1 MPLTSRKKTSKTHQ
15 VLLKRIDRAHHPVE
29 LPRMLAPALAQLT
42 RQPPA
47 GEAWLHEIKFD
58 GYRLL
63 ARLEEGKVL
72 LRTRQGNNWTGRF
85 AEIATAVGRLP
96 ARTAL
101 LDGEV
106 VSLTSAGVSSFAG
119 LQQAL
124 SRKQTSTLVY
134 YVFDLLHLDGWDL
147 RQVDLEQRKA
157 VLRDLLA
164 GNSSSRIQYVDH
176 VVGDANEFLSHCR
189 GLQLEG
195 IISKR
200 RQSAYRS
207 GRSGDWLKIKC
218 VRMQPFLIGGFT
230 SLKGKTEMR
239 SLVLGYRD
247 EKGRLI
253 YAGRVG
259 TGFNE
264 RTLATI
270 ERQLHRLAVPNCPF
284 DRIPPR
290 EPDRVMHWVRPELIA
305 MVRFTGWTADGV
317 LRHPS
322 FGGLVAES
330 TSAVSRPARRAIRPR

>member
-1 MPLTSRKKTSKTHQ
+1 MSLTSRRKTSTTDR
-15 VLLKRIDRAHHPVE
+15 VLLRRIDPAHQVE
-29 LPRMLAPALAQLT
+29 LPHMLTPALAQLT
-42 RQPPA
+42 RQPPV
-47 GEAWLHEIKFD
+47 GDAWLHEIKFD

-63 ARLEEGKVL
+63 ARLENGKVV

-85 AEIATAVGRLP
+85 PEIAAAVGRLP

-106 VSLTSAGVSSFAG
+106 VALTSAGVSSFAG
-119 LQQAL
+119 LQKAL
-124 SRKQTSTLVY
+124 SRKQTSALVY

-147 RQVDLEQRKA
+147 RQVELEQRKA

-176 VVGDANEFLSHCR
+176 VVGDAIEFLSHCR

-195 IISKR
+195 IVSKR
-200 RQSAYRS
+200 RRSAYRS

-218 VRMQPFLIGGFT
+218 VRVQPFLIGGFT
-230 SLKGKTEMR
+230 SLKGQTAMR

-247 EKGRLI
+247 EQERLI

-259 TGFNE
+259 TGFTE
-264 RTLATI
+264 GTLATI
-270 ERQLHRLAVPNCPF
+270 EQQLHRLAVPNCPF
-284 DRIPPR
+284 ERIPPR
-290 EPDRVMHWVRPELIA
+290 EPDRVMHWVRPELVA

-330 TSAVSRPARRAIRPR
+330 ASAVSRPARRAIRPR

>member
-1 MPLTSRKKTSKTHQ
+1 MPLTSSKKTSR
-15 VLLKRIDRAHHPVE
+15 VLLRRIDQAQQVA
-29 LPRMLAPALAQLT
+29 LPRIVMPALAQLT
-42 RQPPA
+42 RQAPS
-47 GEAWLHEIKFD
+47 GDSWLHEIKFD

-63 ARLEEGKVL
+63 ARLEKGQVV

-85 AEIATAVGRLP
+85 PEIATAVGKLP

-106 VSLTSAGVSSFAG
+106 VALTSAGVSSFAG

-134 YVFDLLHLDGWDL
+134 YAFDLVHLDGWDL

-164 GNSSSRIQYVDH
+164 GNPSSRIQYVDH
-176 VVGDANEFLSHCR
+176 VVGDADEFLSHCR

-195 IISKR
+195 IVSKR

-218 VRMQPFLIGGFT
+218 VRVQPFVIGGFT
-230 SLKGKTEMR
+230 SLKGKTAMR

-247 EKGRLI
+247 EQGRLI

-259 TGFNE
+259 TGFSE
-264 RTLATI
+264 KTLAAI
-270 ERQLHRLAVPNCPF
+270 EQQLHRLAVSNCPF

-290 EPDRVMHWVRPELIA
+290 EADRVMHWVRPELIA
-305 MVRFTGWTADGV
+305 LVRFTGWTADGV

-322 FGGLVAES
+322 FGGLVEDR
-330 TSAVSRPARRAIRPR
+330 VSNLNPLPA

>member
-1 MPLTSRKKTSKTHQ
+1 MPLKKTSRAPR
-15 VLLKRIDRAHHPVE
+15 VLLRRIDRAHHQVE
-29 LPRMLAPALAQLT
+29 LPRMLTPALAQLT

-63 ARLEEGKVL
+63 AKLEQGKVL
-72 LRTRQGNNWTGRF
+72 LRTRQWNNWTGRF
-85 AEIATAVGRLP
+85 PEIATAVAHIP
-96 ARTAL
+96 ANAAM

-106 VSLTSAGVSSFAG
+106 VALTSAGVSSFAG

-124 SRKQTSTLVY
+124 SRKQTSALVY

-147 RQVDLEQRKA
+147 RQVELEQRKA

-164 GNSSSRIQYVDH
+164 GNPSSRIQYVDH
-176 VVGDANEFLSHCR
+176 VIGDAADFLSHCR

-195 IISKR
+195 IVSKR
-200 RQSAYRS
+200 RRSAYRS

-218 VRMQPFLIGGFT
+218 VRIQPFVIGGFT
-230 SLKGKTEMR
+230 SLKGKTAMR

-247 EKGRLI
+247 GQGRLI

-259 TGFNE
+259 TGFDE
-264 RTLATI
+264 KTLTAV
-270 ERQLHRLAVPNCPF
+270 ERQLHQLAAPNCPF
-284 DRIPPR
+284 DRVPPR
-290 EPDRVMHWVRPELIA
+290 EPDRVMHWVRPKLMA
-305 MVRFTGWTADGV
+305 LVRFTGWTADGV

-322 FGGLVAES
+322 FGGLVDNEPD
-330 TSAVSRPARRAIRPR
+330 SAVSRRVRRPR